1 MSFASGQRE
10 NVFKSQLLLQGSSS
24 RGRCEA
30 ACRCLPAA
38 SFGIFFFFLL
48 PSLLPPRLPPLER
61 KQEVAAAGSLGCRV
75 LTVLRLVL
83 RAVVLQLLA
92 AAVAALAGLQ
102 RLLEETLGLHD
113 GGGLLLGQQDVG
125 RRTAAARGERKQGR
139 RRFWIFKSGKKTKQ
153 NKTCLRH

>member
-1 MSFASGQRE
+1 MSSKVSCCYRGAAAGGAVR
-10 NVFKSQLLLQGSSS
+10 QLAGVCPQPLL
-24 RGRCEA
+24 A
-30 ACRCLPAA
+30 
-38 SFGIFFFFLL
+38 FFFFFL

-61 KQEVAAAGSLGCRV
+61 KQEVAAAGSLSCRV

>member
-1 MSFASGQRE
+1 MFVRSLFWHFLG
-10 NVFKSQLLLQGSSS
+10 
-24 RGRCEA
+24 
-30 ACRCLPAA
+30 
-38 SFGIFFFFLL
+38 FFFFFALVA
-48 PSLLPPRLPPLER
+48 SSSVSPPLER
-61 KQEVAAAGSLGCRV
+61 KQEVAAAGSLCCRV

-125 RRTAAARGERKQGR
+125 RRTAAARGEGKEDRKRLSYLNQALGL
-139 RRFWIFKSGKKTKQ
+139 Q
-153 NKTCLRH
+153 